1 MYKTT
6 VRIDGMACGMCEA
19 HICDAIRKTFTDA
32 KKVSASR
39 SKGVACFLT
48 EDVPDEGKLKNVIE
62 ATGYEYISVLSE
74 PYVKRGLFG

>member
-19 HICDAIRKTFTDA
+19 HICDAIRNTFTDA

-48 EDVPDEGKLKNVIE
+48 EDMPDEGKLKSVIE